1 MVCTSMRARQEGS
14 RQYPAPMNHLAH
26 AWLAGDAPALRI
38 GSLLGDFWRGAPDP
52 GWPPGVAEGVRLHRR
67 VDAFTDAHP
76 AVVAARSRFE
86 PPFRRYAGILLDV
99 WFDHLLAGSFE
110 ARTGHPLRGFADSVY
125 ASLAGAP
132 PQLPAAFRLFAARA
146 AQFDVL
152 AGYAERERLDV
163 VFARL
168 SERLSR
174 ANPIAHALPVLE
186 SLEQPL
192 ARAFDALWVDL
203 VVMRPGAVSAAA
215 PHKD

>member
-1 MVCTSMRARQEGS
+1 
-14 RQYPAPMNHLAH
+14 MNHLAH
-26 AWLAGDAPALRI
+26 AWLAGDAPAWRI

-76 AVVAARSRFE
+76 AMAAARALFD
-86 PPFRRYAGILLDV
+86 PPLRRYAGILLDV
-99 WFDHLLAGSFE
+99 WFDHLLATAFE
-110 ARTGHPLRGFADSVY
+110 ARTGRALRGFADEVY
-125 ASLAGAP
+125 ATLAAAP
-132 PQLPAAFRLFAARA
+132 ADLPAPFRLFAARA

-174 ANPIAHALPVLE
+174 ANPIAHALPVME
-186 SLEQPL
+186 ALEQPL
-192 ARAFDALWVDL
+192 GRAFDALWVDL
-203 VVMRPGAVSAAA
+203 ERLRPGGEGLG
-215 PHKD
+215 